1 MRDFGGSVTSQG
13 CHILGRSGGIRTDP
27 ERNMADTSTRRGP
40 RRLALTAGLAV
51 ATVLLAACSGGS
63 GRGADGPAV
72 PAASDVTLAVAPA
85 SFDLAV
91 GADRRL
97 LLAVFTDRRER
108 VAGGT
113 VAVRLAYLGEEPGGQ
128 AALGEPLTATFL
140 PIPGL
145 DIPAPE
151 QGPAIVGT
159 DVLTGVYRVDVDLD
173 AAGYWGVSVTADLLD
188 VGTVEGRAVLRVL
201 PEPEV
206 VGVGDPAPPTPNLI
220 RADVEAGRAAPSA
233 LDSRLR
239 TLEDPD
245 RAASLHTTRIDESLA
260 AGRPLVVAIATPV
273 YCVSL
278 VCGPLTDFLVDVAE
292 RFGDRADFV
301 HIEVWEDFEQQRLNP
316 AAAVWIQTETGGNEP
331 WVFLIDA
338 TGTVTARWDNVV
350 DPTELEAALSAL
362 PVLDRTRDAG

>member
-1 MRDFGGSVTSQG
+1 
-13 CHILGRSGGIRTDP
+13 
-27 ERNMADTSTRRGP
+27 MADTTTRRDP
-40 RRLALTAGLAV
+40 RRTLTTGLALTA
-51 ATVLLAACSGGS
+51 VLLAGCSGGP
-63 GRGADGPAV
+63 GRGTDRPAL
-72 PAASDVTLAVAPA
+72 PAGGDVTLAVAPA

-91 GADRRL
+91 GSDRRL

-113 VAVRLAYLGEEPGGQ
+113 VEVRLAYLGEEPGGQ
-128 AALGEPLTATFL
+128 ASLGEALTGTFL

-145 DIPAPE
+145 GIPAPE

-173 AAGYWGVSVTADLLD
+173 AAGYWGVSVTADLVD
-188 VGTVEGRAVLRVL
+188 VGTVEGRAVIRVL
-201 PEPEV
+201 AEQEV
-206 VGVGDPAPPTPNLI
+206 VGIGEPAPPTPNLT
-220 RADVEAGRAAPSA
+220 RADIEAGRAAPSA

-245 RAASLHTTRIDESLA
+245 RSAILHTTRIDDAIA

-301 HIEVWEDFEQQRLNP
+301 HIEVWEDFDQQRLNP

-338 TGTVTARWDNVV
+338 TGTVAARWDNVL
-350 DPTELEAALSAL
+350 DPAELEAALSAL
-362 PVLDRTRDAG
+362 PVLGRTGGAG